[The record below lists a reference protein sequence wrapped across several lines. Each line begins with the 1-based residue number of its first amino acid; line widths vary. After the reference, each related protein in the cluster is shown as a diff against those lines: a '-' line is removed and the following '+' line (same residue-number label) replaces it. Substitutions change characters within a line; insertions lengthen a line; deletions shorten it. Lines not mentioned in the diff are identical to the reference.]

1 MLWCNWS
8 VVNASAPSRPDLTRY
23 ALLSIVTALV
33 VIVMKLIAW
42 RVSGSVGLL
51 SDALESVVN
60 LAAAIAA
67 FFALRV
73 VAKPAD
79 AEHNFGHAKAEYFSA
94 VFEGILIVVAA
105 IAIIVA
111 AVDRLLHPAEL
122 EAVGLGLAISVA
134 ATVLNGAVAVI
145 LLRAGRR
152 YRSMTLEAD
161 GKHLLTDVWTTVGVI
176 VGVFLVAV
184 TGWLPLDSIVA
195 ILVAVNIIVVG
206 ARLIWRSGDGLLD
219 AALLAVDLTT
229 VNDVLDR
236 FRTDEVAFH
245 DVRTRESGHERYVQM
260 HMLVPGVWSVDRAH
274 DVAERV
280 EDELHAALDHLRVSI
295 HIEPI
300 EDPRAYESW
309 RLDSNPH

>member
-1 MLWCNWS
+1 MATES
-8 VVNASAPSRPDLTRY
+8 GSRPDLTRY
-23 ALLSIVTALV
+23 ALLSIATAIV

-51 SDALESVVN
+51 SDALESLVN
-60 LAAAIAA
+60 LVAAVAA

-94 VFEGILIVVAA
+94 VFEGVLIVAA
-105 IAIIVA
+105 AVAIIAA
-111 AVDRLLHPAEL
+111 AVDRLMHPAEL
-122 EAVGLGLAISVA
+122 ESVGIGLAISVA
-134 ATVLNGAVAVI
+134 ATVLNGGVAMI

-152 YRSMTLEAD
+152 HRSMTLEAD

-195 ILVAVNIIVVG
+195 ILVAVNILVVG
-206 ARLIWRSGDGLLD
+206 GRLIWRSGDGLLD
-219 AALLAVDLTT
+219 AALPADDLATI
-229 VNDVLDR
+229 NHVLDR
-236 FRTDEVAFH
+236 FRSEEVQFH
-245 DVRTRESGHERYVQM
+245 DLRTREAGHERFVQM
-260 HMLVPGVWSVDRAH
+260 HMLVPGGWSVERGH
-274 DVAERV
+274 DLAERV

-295 HIEPI
+295 HMEPI
-300 EDPRAYESW
+300 GDPRAYESW
-309 RLDSNPH
+309 RLD